1 MMPMFSNC
9 FVCKLFLILRWKD
22 SLLKGEIMINHLAL
36 FVVLELVNRQD
47 QILFI
52 RALF

>member
-9 FVCKLFLILRWKD
+9 FVCKLFFFLRGKD
-22 SLLKGEIMINHLAL
+22 ALLKGKIMINHLVL
-36 FVVLELVNRQD
+36 FAVLELVNRQD